1 VAVFKALMR
10 FLSYLFHGLFAL
22 FLLAMSSLALASGQV
37 LHLDMLP
44 WSGSTLTYAI
54 FFGALFGLLCLV
66 LALKGALRPLFFIW
80 ALAVAVLLIKGYI
93 FSGYRFAAGE
103 FGRALYLIGGS
114 LIALP
119 GAWFQMFRR
128 SVRAKRTL

>member
-1 VAVFKALMR
+1 MR

-22 FLLAMSSLALASGQV
+22 FLLAMSSLALAGGQM

-66 LALKGALRPLFFIW
+66 LALKGTLRPLFFLW
-80 ALAVAVLLIKGYI
+80 SLAVAVLLIKGYI

-103 FGRALYLIGGS
+103 FERAFYLISGS

-119 GAWFQMFRR
+119 GAWFQMSRR
-128 SVRAKRTL
+128 PAR

>member
-10 FLSYLFHGLFAL
+10 FLSYLFHGLFAF
-22 FLLAMSSLALASGQV
+22 FLLGMSGLALAGGQV

-44 WSGSTLTYAI
+44 WSGPTLNYAI
-54 FFGALFGLLCLV
+54 FFGGLFGLLCLV
-66 LALKGALRPLFFIW
+66 LALKGTLRPLFFLW
-80 ALAVAVLLIKGYI
+80 SLAVAVLLIKSYI

-103 FGRALYLIGGS
+103 FEGALDLIAGA
-114 LIALP
+114 LLALP

-128 SVRAKRTL
+128 RPR

>member
-1 VAVFKALMR
+1 MAVFRALMR

-22 FLLAMSSLALASGQV
+22 FLLAMSSLALAGGQM

-54 FFGALFGLLCLV
+54 FLSGLFGILCLL
-66 LALKGALRPLFFIW
+66 LALKGSLRPLFFLW
-80 ALAVAVLLIKGYI
+80 SLAVAVMLIKGYI

-103 FGRALYLIGGS
+103 FERALYLIGGS

-128 SVRAKRTL
+128 RPAR